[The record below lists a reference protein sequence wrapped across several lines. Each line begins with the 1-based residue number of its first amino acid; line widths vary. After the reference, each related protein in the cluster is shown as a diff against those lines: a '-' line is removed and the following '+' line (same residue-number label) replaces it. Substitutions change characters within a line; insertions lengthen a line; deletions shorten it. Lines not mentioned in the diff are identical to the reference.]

1 MASIGQLSGNHKM
14 RNRIQKVLALLCLAG
29 LLLALPQA
37 AAAQTAAETPSAAL
51 VTAAETLRS
60 TLVEVQMEQPYDL
73 AAAQSALAAAQAN
86 YSRSFAAAFADDAPA
101 AAQQIEAA
109 FAAAQ
114 QALVD
119 GNAPALAAARA
130 AIWTG
135 VLDAAHQS
143 LLAAL
148 QQGDAAAAQEWLAV
162 REYRQAT
169 RFLRPG
175 SDAALALQQLAAG
188 SVEADYAVQAARS
201 DLLDAY
207 QARLA
212 AALQAVSEADAQGF
226 STRRAEAA
234 GLAQGYFALLSPA
247 YAEQRGTDAAATARA
262 HLAQLVT
269 AAVAGE
275 PLEEALQTVDAA
287 LEGFRA
293 APLSPAQQARRGAQL
308 LRFLGLVPVE
318 YGRGVRGNAVTSDL
332 ELREAIAFAE
342 ASTAAF
348 ADLQPDLAALNPAQT
363 TRTAAALVG
372 LEQTLAAV
380 GAQGIAVPAAEVQAT
395 VDTLLADLA
404 ALLPPE
410 WQKHD
415 STADFDVIAAS
426 LDQMQAAV
434 AAGDYTR
441 AESARLEAY
450 AILESGPE
458 ARLVAFA
465 PQTIAP
471 IEGLFWY
478 GEADYPGLAALLQRS
493 APLAEVTANRQAL
506 DTQLA
511 DAQSALSGEAS
522 PTAMALNAAILV
534 FREGLEAVVILAALT
549 ASMIGARRMY
559 RKPMALGVVLAFIA
573 SGLTW
578 WLLQTVLSAFRGYG
592 EKLEAVVSL
601 VAIGVLLLITNWF
614 FHRVYW
620 TDWMAELHTR
630 KKSLM
635 GGALAGQM
643 LGFLTLGFT
652 SVYREGFETVL
663 FLQALVLD
671 AGIWPVLQGTALG
684 LACVFLAG
692 WLTFKLQS
700 RLPYKRMLVWTGV
713 LIGVV
718 LLIMVGN
725 TVHVMQVVGWLPV
738 HPIRWLTLPYWVGMW
753 FGTYATVEGLVLQGA
768 AAVFVIGSY
777 LAAEALSKRKPRAV
791 VAPVAGKP
799 QAQRATGEAM
809 P

>member
-1 MASIGQLSGNHKM
+1 MLNLPRLPRTLILICLLS
-14 RNRIQKVLALLCLAG
+14 
-29 LLLALPQA
+29 LLLALPAPALAQA
-37 AAAQTAAETPSAAL
+37 AAPAKPSLPA
-51 VTAAETLRS
+51 AAETLRAA
-60 TLVEVQMEQPYDL
+60 LVQVQMQQPYDPD
-73 AAAQSALAAAQAN
+73 AAQNTLAGARQGYDQAFAIA
-86 YSRSFAAAFADDAPA
+86 FAAAAPQT
-101 AAQQIEAA
+101 AQQIEAS

-114 QALVD
+114 RAITE
-119 GNAPALAAARA
+119 GEAPALAAARA
-130 AIWTG
+130 SIWTG

-148 QQGDAAAAQEWLAV
+148 AAGDAATAQSWLQV

-169 RFLRPG
+169 RFLRPAA
-175 SDAALALQQLAAG
+175 DATLALQQLATGTVA
-188 SVEADYAVQAARS
+188 ADYALQAARA

-212 AALQAVSEADAQGF
+212 TALQDVAAADAQGF
-226 STRRAEAA
+226 GARRAEAA
-234 GLAQGYFALLSPA
+234 ALAQGYFAILAPA
-247 YAEQRGTDAAATARA
+247 YAEQRGAAAATTAAAQFAR
-262 HLAQLVT
+262 LVT

-275 PLEEALQTVDAA
+275 PVAAALQAVEGA
-287 LEGFRA
+287 LAGFRA

-308 LRFLGLVPVE
+308 LRFLALVPVE
-318 YGRGVRGNAVTSDL
+318 YGRGVRGNEVTSDL

-342 ASTAAF
+342 AARSAYG
-348 ADLQPDLAALNPAQT
+348 DLQPDLAALNAAAASQIAQT
-363 TRTAAALVG
+363 LGG
-372 LEQTLAAV
+372 LEETLVTV
-380 GAQGIAVPAAEVQAT
+380 GAQGIAVPAGDVQAT

-404 ALLPPE
+404 ALMPAE

-415 STADFDVIAAS
+415 STADFDVIGAS

-434 AAGDYTR
+434 AAGDYAR

-465 PQTIAP
+465 PQSIAP

-478 GEADYPGLAALLQRS
+478 GEGDHPGLAALLERQ
-493 APLAEVTANRQAL
+493 APLAAVTADRQAL

-511 DAQSALSGEAS
+511 DAQAALSGEAS

-549 ASMIGARRMY
+549 ASMIGARRVY
-559 RKPMALGVVLAFIA
+559 RKPMALGVFLAFIA

-578 WLLQTVLSAFRGYG
+578 WLMQTVLSAFRGYG
-592 EKLEAVVSL
+592 ERLEAVVSL
-601 VAIGVLLLITNWF
+601 LAIGVLLLITNWF

-620 TDWMAELHTR
+620 TDWMAELHSR

-635 GGALAGQM
+635 GSAMAGQM

-671 AGIWPVLQGTALG
+671 AGLWAILQGTALG
-684 LACVFLAG
+684 LAAVFAAG

-700 RLPYKRMLVWTGV
+700 RLPYKRMLVWTGI

-718 LLIMVGN
+718 LLVMVGN

-738 HPIRWLTLPYWVGMW
+738 HPIRSLVLPYWTGMW
-753 FGTYATVEGLVLQGA
+753 FGTYATWEGLLLQGTA
-768 AAVFVIGSY
+768 AAFVIGSY
-777 LAAEALSKRKPRAV
+777 LAAEALSKRKPRPA
-791 VAPVAGKP
+791 ASARP
-799 QAQRATGEAM
+799 QEAEL
-809 P
+809 PTPRPASEAA